1 MHRRYT
7 TIDRFLSRVTGDF
20 AIEFLK
26 TDTVKVSVRTLP
38 RRPTIMVPPGL

>member
-1 MHRRYT
+1 MIICIWIWDLRPSVDMLR
-7 TIDRFLSRVTGDF
+7 
-20 AIEFLK
+20 IEFLK